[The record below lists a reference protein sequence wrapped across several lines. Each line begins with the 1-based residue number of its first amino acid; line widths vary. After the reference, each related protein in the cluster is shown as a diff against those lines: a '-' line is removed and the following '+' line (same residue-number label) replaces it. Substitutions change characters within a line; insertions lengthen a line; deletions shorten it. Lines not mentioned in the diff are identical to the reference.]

1 MAARRRLPGPSGP
14 SFRVATRFSF
24 FFFQAEDGIR
34 DYKVTGVQTCAL
46 PISIGNLQVLL
57 AHLRERLDVRLERL
71 LYRQLFLVQ
80 PVIESGQL
88 SGELLDRLVLLLGIV
103 PVDIEPGLDA
113 RRQEQRDPRFPADL
127 LAARTGKLGGSSD
140 DLTRS
145 VAEQVE
151 RVFNPPGPL
160 KRAGIDRQAKI
171 LGQFLPIKF
180 IRLPGKLDRPL
191 QEPSIHVG
199 CDQTLAK
206 CLQRTL
212 RECRFV
218 RAQAAQH
225 HLPAQI
231 HYRQLHR
238 LRVGDA
244 VVALEQQRHAQQRGW
259 YRLVSSAR
267 VSVHALQLLLDLVVE
282 QFVPVE
288 PKKREQLPRPLQPF
302 DDELL
307 FLAQLDGGLPT
318 LHRRRPP
325 TGAEWRLTRADDHD
339 TEAAVDPPNPT
350 DRSDYRISPIGAL
363 EHSVGVGR
371 ALPRRESPGRAV
383 MVGLFRGWR
392 NPLAACNGTQ
402 ARASFNRDARCLLP
416 P

>member
-1 MAARRRLPGPSGP
+1 
-14 SFRVATRFSF
+14 
-24 FFFQAEDGIR
+24 
-34 DYKVTGVQTCAL
+34 
-46 PISIGNLQVLL
+46 
-57 AHLRERLDVRLERL
+57 
-71 LYRQLFLVQ
+71 
-80 PVIESGQL
+80 
-88 SGELLDRLVLLLGIV
+88 
-103 PVDIEPGLDA
+103 
-113 RRQEQRDPRFPADL
+113 
-127 LAARTGKLGGSSD
+127 
-140 DLTRS
+140 
-145 VAEQVE
+145 
-151 RVFNPPGPL
+151 
-160 KRAGIDRQAKI
+160 
-171 LGQFLPIKF
+171 
-180 IRLPGKLDRPL
+180 
-191 QEPSIHVG
+191 
-199 CDQTLAK
+199 
-206 CLQRTL
+206 L

-267 VSVHALQLLLDLVVE
+267 VSVHALQLLLELVVE

-339 TEAAVDPPNPT
+339 AEAAVDPPNPT

-363 EHSVGVGR
+363 GKEC
-371 ALPRRESPGRAV
+371 RR
-383 MVGLFRGWR
+383 
-392 NPLAACNGTQ
+392 CQ
-402 ARASFNRDARCLLP
+402 AT
-416 P
+416 

>member
-1 MAARRRLPGPSGP
+1 MRRSHRSNSVWSAGVASSSGRFAGVPAQARMRSVSRSAAMCCLYLSIEALVLALSAVPHIGIL
-14 SFRVATRFSF
+14 
-24 FFFQAEDGIR
+24 DGSR
-34 DYKVTGVQTCAL
+34 AVLGAAAPQTHAA
-46 PISIGNLQVLL
+46 IGNLQVLL

-88 SGELLDRLVLLLGIV
+88 SGELLHRLVLLLGVV

-244 VVALEQQRHAQQRGW
+244 VVALEQQRHAQQRAW

-267 VSVHALQLLLDLVVE
+267 VSVHALQLLLELVVE

-339 TEAAVDPPNPT
+339 AEAAVDPPNPT
-350 DRSDYRISPIGAL
+350 DRSHYRISPIGAL
-363 EHSVGVGR
+363 GGCPE
-371 ALPRRESPGRAV
+371 
-383 MVGLFRGWR
+383 
-392 NPLAACNGTQ
+392 ACD
-402 ARASFNRDARCLLP
+402 RP
-416 P
+416 